1 MRAGN
6 ISTNT
11 RKDGITMEE
20 IKKEE
25 RLHRDC
31 EPHDAEHCDIN
42 DHNNLSPAD
51 DDCGHTVP
59 GPGPGEGK
67 PKYEG
72 GAPIWQ
78 NQDPDHGPGVTE

>member
-1 MRAGN
+1 
-6 ISTNT
+6 
-11 RKDGITMEE
+11 MEE

-31 EPHDAEHCDIN
+31 DPHDAEHCDIN

-78 NQDPDHGPGVTE
+78 NQDPEHGPGVTE

>member
-1 MRAGN
+1 
-6 ISTNT
+6 
-11 RKDGITMEE
+11 MEE

-31 EPHDAEHCDIN
+31 EQHDADHCDIN
-42 DHNNLSPAD
+42 DHDNLAPAE
-51 DDCGHTVP
+51 DDCGHTVS

-67 PKYEG
+67 GRYEG

-78 NQDPDHGPGVTE
+78 NQDPEHCPGTAK